1 MSEPL
6 SSNPVAQRL
15 RSTAISGFH
24 AGTFR
29 ADVANVLHDGAAE
42 IERLTAQYN
51 EAGVRWAKDL
61 VSANAEIERLTRES
75 DEWDKHS
82 LVQIVRERDRLRA
95 ALVNIVAYSGC
106 EDNDQ
111 YYEDVDAIARKALEA
126 APPAETTGDTG
137 AIFHKPGC
145 SAITGRLLT
154 CDCGAHSA

>member
-6 SSNPVAQRL
+6 SSNPLVQHL
-15 RSTAISGFH
+15 RSTAIEGFH

-29 ADVANVLHDGAAE
+29 ADVANVLHDGA
-42 IERLTAQYN
+42 
-51 EAGVRWAKDL
+51 
-61 VSANAEIERLTRES
+61 AEIERLTRES